1 MSLVSSE
8 EGASKLSFEQLLG
21 QLLPK
26 VIDGFVSLDGVER
39 LSAGASQE
47 TYCIE
52 VTLKGGPE
60 KLAMRRASG
69 GEEGEITAQHPGL
82 AVEAL
87 LMQTAAKYAVP
98 EPEIHHVLR
107 PEDGLGS
114 GFIMQWL
121 EGLTLGARIVKAPEL
136 DQIRPKLAFL
146 CGEILARIHG
156 IDLKASGLDQHLQLL
171 TPREYVEQTWQR
183 SQAFNTP
190 QPMID
195 YTARW
200 LLANLPENFTP
211 SLVHNDFRNGN
222 VMVDETGVVA
232 VLDWEVA
239 HIGDPMRDLGWMLT
253 HSWRFGRAELPVGGF
268 GQTEDLFA
276 GYESVSGKKVD
287 PEAVKFWQVFGSFW
301 WAVGCLGMA
310 EHYRTGPDQSVE
322 RPAIGRRSSE
332 CQVDCVNLLIPGPV
346 ALVKADE
353 SITGIDMPRIDELLA
368 SVTDFLRQDVMSN
381 TQGRTNFLARV
392 ASNSLDIVQREVAL
406 GQTCLANESQRLNEL
421 FASDE
426 SVADLRWRLVN
437 GLRDESIG
445 LDLPGLAD
453 HLRATVVNQIAI
465 DQPRYAGFATATKA

>member
-1 MSLVSSE
+1 MNSVLSE
-8 EGASKLSFEQLLG
+8 EKGSQLSFEQLLG
-21 QLLPK
+21 HLLPE

-47 TYCIE
+47 TYCID
-52 VTLKGGPE
+52 VTLQSGPG

-87 LMQTAAKYAVP
+87 LMQTAAKYGVP
-98 EPEIHHVLR
+98 EPEIHHVLK

-114 GFIMQWL
+114 GFVMQWL

-136 DQIRPKLAFL
+136 DEIRPKLAFL

-156 IDLKASGLDQHLQLL
+156 IDLKDSGLDQHLQLL
-171 TPREYVEQTWQR
+171 TPQEYVEQTWQR
-183 SQAFNTP
+183 YQEFNTP

-276 GYESVSGKKVD
+276 GYESVSGEKVD
-287 PEAVKFWQVFGSFW
+287 PDAVKFWQVFGSFW

-332 CQVDCVNLLIPGPV
+332 CQVDCVNLLISGPV
-346 ALVKADE
+346 ELVKPDE
-353 SITGIDMPRIDELLA
+353 SVTGIDMPRIDELLA
-368 SVTDFLRQDVMSN
+368 SVADFLRQDVMNN

-406 GQTCLANESQRLNEL
+406 GKTCIANESQRLIEL
-421 FASDE
+421 FACEKSL
-426 SVADLRWRLVN
+426 VDLRWRLVN

-465 DQPRYAGFATATKA
+465 DQPRYAGFTTATKA